1 MTGFTV
7 TSHDYFE
14 RKQGD
19 FYIDHTRQRVIEK
32 KRLIIATIL
41 KTFPHLAD
49 HQIIIATKTREL
61 SKIGDDRPVAT
72 DDVKEWVRIRHRF
85 GQS

>member
-1 MTGFTV
+1 MLGNSVKKNSGSFDDDRFTI

-32 KRLIIATIL
+32 KRLTGIKRLIIATIL
-41 KTFPHLAD
+41 KIFPHLAD
-49 HQIIIATKTREL
+49 HQIIIATKTR
-61 SKIGDDRPVAT
+61 V
-72 DDVKEWVRIRHRF
+72 IRNR
-85 GQS
+85 